1 MDYKTFTERPLS
13 YYSEI
18 TSLSFNSMEKDKSYI
33 LYGVKGEFKPRNPL
47 FGLFKRK
54 PIMLEETTFKHHGSL
69 KSISEIDDS
78 SNGRKIFVKAEN
90 AIYDAPYVSYWRN
103 GLFYDKLFK
112 TNEEAY
118 NYYLVLKKRCEEAG
132 VKFPSS

>member
-47 FGLFKRK
+47 FGLLKRK
-54 PIMLEETTFKHHGSL
+54 PIMLQETTFKHHGSL

-90 AIYDAPYVSYWRN
+90 AIYYAPSVCYWRN
-103 GLFYDKLFK
+103 GLFYNRFFK